1 MSIKL
6 RDDIKKCLLEKRP
19 NLGESSIK
27 IYVSTLSNLPKKLD
41 KNTDSCVFF
50 TDNVKL
56 IMKYLED
63 IPVNKRKSI
72 LSPLVVLTGLEEY
85 QTLMKAD
92 INDYQNEIKQQTKTE
107 TQTENW
113 LHWDKIME
121 IYNKI
126 SKQAIFNIKS
136 KEINMDLQVTYIL
149 LSLFCLIPPRRSN
162 DFSGFM
168 LRNYNTETD
177 NYINF
182 KTKKLIF
189 NDYKTNKKYGK
200 QTFVC
205 PDNLLK
211 ILKKWS
217 KINTN
222 DYILGEKKTSNDV
235 TKMLN
240 KIFSITGKSNISA
253 NILRHSYL
261 SNYYKN
267 IDSMPSVLE
276 MESLA
281 KQMGHSIAQQMLY
294 IKK

>member
-1 MSIKL
+1 
-6 RDDIKKCLLEKRP
+6 
-19 NLGESSIK
+19 
-27 IYVSTLSNLPKKLD
+27 
-41 KNTDSCVFF
+41 
-50 TDNVKL
+50 
-56 IMKYLED
+56 MKYLED

-92 INDYQNEIKQQTKTE
+92 IDDYQNEIKQQNKTE

-136 KEINMDLQVTYIL
+136 KEINMDLQVSYIL

-168 LRNYNTETD
+168 LRNYNTEND

-261 SNYYKN
+261 SNYYEN